1 MPLSV
6 KMNTNMKKK
15 EIFESSKEVLN
26 QTFKDQFSTLYQ
38 PFNKF
43 AAIFWTVE
51 LKTRGSLLEKERKIL
66 FFSCLGWMSLVY
78 CKIFHEAFLL
88 DATLDTIN
96 QNSSRLGRS
105 PHEGNKGLC

>member
-1 MPLSV
+1 
-6 KMNTNMKKK
+6 MNTNMKKK

-51 LKTRGSLLEKERKIL
+51 LKTQG
-66 FFSCLGWMSLVY
+66 GVY
-78 CKIFHEAFLL
+78 
-88 DATLDTIN
+88 
-96 QNSSRLGRS
+96 
-105 PHEGNKGLC
+105 